1 MARREGYRG
10 SPVLRQKDKG
20 SLARENSLSPPAGR
34 MRRIFDDEDER
45 ELEWERNKK
54 EHRTREGVWRGGRIL
69 ASSEVRIFGRVGG

>member
-1 MARREGYRG
+1 
-10 SPVLRQKDKG
+10 
-20 SLARENSLSPPAGR
+20 